1 MVGCIYTDYVLF
13 ISENS
18 EEGVNVKIQRKYIGL
33 QNKIKSLFSLI
44 IFQCAF
50 FKKIFKYIMSEL
62 NQHYFHFY

>member
-1 MVGCIYTDYVLF
+1 MFSLYKLDQLQHLIKVVLVCSDVYILIMFLF

-44 IFQCAF
+44 IF
-50 FKKIFKYIMSEL
+50 
-62 NQHYFHFY
+62 